1 MVNVVTVIRHL
12 SPVKKTTTK
21 QQLPIQGV
29 CVLRGHY
36 VCIMYYLG
44 AHLDLAAGGD
54 REYMYGTGRDINTM
68 VVLMFTKVQASL

>member
-1 MVNVVTVIRHL
+1 
-12 SPVKKTTTK
+12 
-21 QQLPIQGV
+21 
-29 CVLRGHY
+29 
-36 VCIMYYLG
+36 MYYLG

>member
-1 MVNVVTVIRHL
+1 MY
-12 SPVKKTTTK
+12 
-21 QQLPIQGV
+21 IQGV

-36 VCIMYYLG
+36 VCIMYCLG

-54 REYMYGTGRDINTM
+54 REYMYYVYGRDINTSTM